1 MKIIHA
7 IERMAVAFLAMY
19 STAGLAA
26 GEFDPSFNILGFTRD
41 FLPLFSGANG
51 LAIHSTGEIV
61 TSGFYFGPDQ
71 FQLVL
76 WRHLPDGTLDPTFG
90 GTGIVLPPTAPDV
103 QVFAAALAIDCLGR
117 IVLVSGNSNQHVV
130 YRFNFDGT
138 PDLSFSGTGSM
149 SVPLGFNV
157 FPIVGL
163 AIQSDDKIIG
173 AAGASATASQFAV
186 YRVLAEGGLDP
197 SFGGTGLVFTQI
209 TPGGGTDRAT
219 GVGVQPDGKIVVSG
233 RARALDPG
241 AFFDY
246 ALARYSTTGDL
257 DNSFGN
263 AGKVI
268 VSVRDNDYGRRVVI
282 QPDGKIV
289 IAGSTC
295 VGALDDHCFFGAA
308 RVDQSGALDPSF
320 GDGGKVVTDVGIGG
334 GLVFDVALQPD
345 NYIVV
350 SGEHN
355 WIADRTAENNIL
367 VRYAP
372 NGALDP
378 LFGVSGI
385 SETNYGYVVS
395 ESATMRLQSDGQIV
409 LAGSTFNAST
419 GTAVTARYIGGAGT
433 VARAA
438 NEMAHQ
444 TPQHP

>member
-1 MKIIHA
+1 MKIINA
-7 IERMAVAFLAMY
+7 IERLAVAFLAVY
-19 STAGLAA
+19 STTVLAA
-26 GEFDPSFNILGFTRD
+26 GEFDPSFNSLGFTRD
-41 FLPLFSGANG
+41 FLPIFSGGNG

-76 WRHLPDGTLDPTFG
+76 WRHLPDGTLDATFG
-90 GTGIVLPPTAPDV
+90 GTGIVSPPTAADV
-103 QVFAAALAIDCLGR
+103 QVFAAALAIDNLSR
-117 IVLVSGNSNQHVV
+117 IVLVSGSSNQHVV

-149 SVPLGFNV
+149 SVPLGFSV

-163 AIQSDDKIIG
+163 AIQSDNKIIG
-173 AAGASATASQFAV
+173 AGGASTTASQFAV
-186 YRVLAEGGLDP
+186 YRVLTEGGLDP
-197 SFGGTGLVFTQI
+197 SFGGTGLIFTQI

-219 GVGVQPDGKIVVSG
+219 GVAVQPDGKIVVAG
-233 RARALDPG
+233 RARALDPN

-246 ALARYSTTGDL
+246 ALARYSTSGDL
-257 DNSFGN
+257 DNSFGGT
-263 AGKVI
+263 GKVI
-268 VSVRDNDYGRRVVI
+268 VSVRDNDYGRRVAI
-282 QPDGKIV
+282 QPDRKIV
-289 IAGSTC
+289 IAGSVC
-295 VGALDDHCFFGAA
+295 VGALDDHCYIGAA
-308 RVDQSGALDPSF
+308 RVDQYGVLDPSF
-320 GDGGKVVTDVGIGG
+320 GDGGKVITDIGIGG
-334 GLVFDVALQPD
+334 GLVFDLALQPD

-395 ESATMRLQSDGQIV
+395 ETAAMRIQSDGQIV
-409 LAGSTFNAST
+409 LAGSTFNTST
-419 GTAVTARYIGGAGT
+419 GSAVTARYIGDSGT
-433 VARAA
+433 LARVP
-438 NEMAHQ
+438 NGMAKQ
-444 TPQHP
+444 TQQHP